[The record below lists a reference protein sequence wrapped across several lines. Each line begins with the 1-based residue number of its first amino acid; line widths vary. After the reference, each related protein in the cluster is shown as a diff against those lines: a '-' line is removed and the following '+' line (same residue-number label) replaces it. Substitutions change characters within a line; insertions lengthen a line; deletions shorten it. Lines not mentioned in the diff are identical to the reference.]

1 MLNLRKSMLMA
12 LTAAFAMLCCSCG
25 YDETVSSDS
34 KTSEESSLSISEYDN
49 EIVFS
54 VPENTE
60 DSMTQ
65 TAEML
70 ENRAILLG
78 ISDYHIV
85 QDNEEGTVSILFE
98 SGDMN
103 VQEITEKLS
112 SSNKIT
118 FRRGDETTTDA
129 ESGEIIPAGEI
140 LLKGSDVASAE
151 ACATYDEMT
160 EDALEYRVL
169 ITFTE
174 EGTQKFHDITTE
186 LAGTSEVISIWLN
199 NTLLIAPTVAEA
211 ISTGKAYILG
221 EKIETYDEAKE
232 LAEKINLGELP
243 DGVQVIGD

>member
-1 MLNLRKSMLMA
+1 MILRKTTLAA
-12 LTAAFAMLCCSCG
+12 LAIAVAMTFCSCG
-25 YDETVSSDS
+25 YDEPVSSG
-34 KTSEESSLSISEYDN
+34 SESSEQSSLSISEYDN

-54 VPENTE
+54 FSANTE
-60 DSMTQ
+60 DSMAQ

-85 QDNEEGTVSILFE
+85 QDTEEGTVSILFE

-103 VQEITEKLS
+103 VQETTEKLS
-112 SSNKIT
+112 SSNRVT

-129 ESGEIIPAGEI
+129 ESGETVPAGEI

-151 ACATYDEMT
+151 ACATFDETIEDT
-160 EDALEYRVL
+160 EYLVL

-211 ISTGKAYILG
+211 ISTGEAYILA
-221 EKIETYDEAKE
+221 EEIETYEQAEE